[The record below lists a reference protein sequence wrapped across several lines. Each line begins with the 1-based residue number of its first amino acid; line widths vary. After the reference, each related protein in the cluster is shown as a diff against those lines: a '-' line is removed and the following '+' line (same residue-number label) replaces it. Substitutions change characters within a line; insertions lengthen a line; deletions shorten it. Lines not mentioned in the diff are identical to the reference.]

1 MPRTATPVATLS
13 STALPLVGPTRRLLA
28 PRKSLDLAVGRSLTD
43 RPNNAAGWAPRC
55 PQAHAFP
62 AATNTQSEDCLYL
75 TIWAPS
81 SASQNSNLPVYVYVP
96 GGSNIDG
103 SAADDGID
111 GASMASQGLVVVHA
125 QTRIGVLGFLP
136 PSWMRVSD
144 PNFALRDM
152 LLALRSI
159 KDNIVGAGGNPSAV
173 TLGGQS
179 SGALIAQSM
188 LGVPEAAGL
197 FQRIILQSGP
207 MNVGTQ
213 SAAQTSALQKLFYE
227 DILHC
232 HDKRC
237 AQNKSAAQLMTAT
250 ANDLVN
256 MAPNIEG
263 VPYAAFV
270 RPVFGTPTLPKD
282 PSNVLM
288 NNPAQL
294 AVKPQ
299 QVLVTTVLNDGGAG
313 AEVMTPIPGGG
324 PLGTNLRRRGK
335 GGRKQ
340 RERDE
345 YYQAKVD
352 ALFMEQ
358 WEVCRGLWDVPDDQL
373 GPYEDRWYGYYETV
387 RLTIAEWHGW
397 DDSSPEMAE
406 LRKWQEESAAHDRSL
421 GGLREICPV
430 PNAPAFWDLDRR
442 NVNNPVRRDYTP
454 AEAYLNVLRFQV
466 GSRADAVAAQY
477 PLPAGVE
484 IGPGMTPTIERAFTD
499 GGFRCPSRAL
509 AAKFAT
515 FASTYVGEF
524 TQGGNH
530 ANNQGLTYCDNH
542 VCHMDDV
549 YAWWGTGPTGSDAF
563 SQDVQGRV
571 ASFVKNGNPGSG
583 WSAYNGNNV
592 FAIGG
597 GLTESC
603 PAGFWGGQVKFD
615 FQLYSQ

>member
-1 MPRTATPVATLS
+1 MPPTATPVATLS

-111 GASMASQGLVVVHA
+111 GASMASQGFVVVHA

-270 RPVFGTPTLPKD
+270 RPVFGTPTLPQD

-313 AEVMTPIPGGG
+313 ADVMTPIPGGG
-324 PLGTNLRRRGK
+324 PLGTNLR
-335 GGRKQ
+335 
-340 RERDE
+340 
-345 YYQAKVD
+345 
-352 ALFMEQ
+352 
-358 WEVCRGLWDVPDDQL
+358 
-373 GPYEDRWYGYYETV
+373 
-387 RLTIAEWHGW
+387 
-397 DDSSPEMAE
+397 
-406 LRKWQEESAAHDRSL
+406 
-421 GGLREICPV
+421 
-430 PNAPAFWDLDRR
+430 
-442 NVNNPVRRDYTP
+442 RRDYTP

-509 AAKFAT
+509 ASKFAT

-597 GLTESC
+597 GQTESC